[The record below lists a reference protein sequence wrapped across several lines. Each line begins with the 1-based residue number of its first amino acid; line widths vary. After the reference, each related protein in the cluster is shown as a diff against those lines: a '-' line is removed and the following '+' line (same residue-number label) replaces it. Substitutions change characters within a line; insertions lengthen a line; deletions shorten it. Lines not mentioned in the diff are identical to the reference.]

1 MKKGIYIIV
10 IALAMVHIGGFTP
23 FYVAALEEVKKEAEL
38 ELGITANLVKV
49 VVTAAEMKDASVF
62 KQHEEG
68 EFSYRG
74 KMYDYKV
81 AEVANGTRIFYAVK
95 DDKESAL
102 LDCLKSLF
110 GNENGREGKGPLS
123 KLLKNFSKDYLLEQT
138 VTMHTEYARF
148 SDGPVTTDGYLSS
161 GFADRVSYPPDLRG

>member
-1 MKKGIYIIV
+1 MI
-10 IALAMVHIGGFTP
+10 HIGGFTP

-62 KQHEEG
+62 KQHEAG

-74 KMYDYKV
+74 KMYDYK
-81 AEVANGTRIFYAVK
+81 ADEEANGMHIFYAVQ
-95 DDKESAL
+95 DDKEGAL
-102 LDCLKSLF
+102 LDCLKSLY
-110 GNENGREGKGPLS
+110 GDGNGREGKGPLS

-138 VTMHTEYARF
+138 VALHTEYAQF
-148 SDGPVTTDGYLSS
+148 SDTPVTSLGYLSS
-161 GFADRVSYPPDLRG
+161 GFADRVSYPPDRQG